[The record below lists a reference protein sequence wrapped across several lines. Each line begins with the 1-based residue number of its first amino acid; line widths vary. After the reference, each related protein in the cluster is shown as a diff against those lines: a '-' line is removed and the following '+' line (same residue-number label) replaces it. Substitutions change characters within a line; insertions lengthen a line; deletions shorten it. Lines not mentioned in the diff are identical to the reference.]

1 MTQKM
6 HLGWFLNYAPP
17 QWLDPFDRIGTSW
30 TNGDFHVEVATMLE
44 NACFDFMMLED
55 TLMVSNVYGG
65 TAETTLK
72 YALQTPKMD
81 PTLLAALVAKAT
93 TRLGIVATMSIM
105 SHPPYTLARA
115 IATLDHIAEGRGG
128 WNIVTSGEDQAAQN
142 LGLDRLP
149 PREQRYEMADEFVDV
164 VSQLHQSWDE
174 DAIVMDRSTGTYAD
188 FTKVHEI
195 NYVGKHYKVRGPLNL
210 PQPPSGKVT
219 YLQAGGSPAGRQF
232 AAENADAII
241 AAADGISGMKE
252 YRDDVR
258 ARAAKAARNP
268 DEIKVLFLISPVL
281 GRSDE
286 DAKAK
291 LAAIDADDATV
302 VSRLGMISTVTD
314 IDFSKFDL
322 DAPLPQDLTTNGEQG
337 SLTKF
342 MQKGD
347 PAGATK
353 TLRELAVSG
362 VGDSLNLC
370 GTPQTVAEEMVG
382 ALEEV
387 GGDGFLLTTPLQHL
401 SRRYVTEITEG
412 LIPALQDLGAV
423 RTSYPGTTL
432 RESLL
437 EF

>member
-1 MTQKM
+1 MARKM

-17 QWLDPFDRIGTSW
+17 QWLDQFDRIGSSW
-30 TNGDFHVEVATMLE
+30 TNGDFHIEIARMLE

-55 TLMVSNVYGG
+55 TLMVSDAYGG
-65 TAETTLK
+65 TAQTTLK

-81 PTLLAALVAKAT
+81 PTLLAAMVAKST
-93 TRLGIVATMSIM
+93 TNLGIVATMSIL

-142 LGLDRLP
+142 LGLDKLP
-149 PREQRYEMADEFVDV
+149 PREQRYEMADEFVEIV
-164 VSQLHQSWDE
+164 TQLHASWE
-174 DAIVMDRSTGTYAD
+174 ADAVVMDRETQTYAD

-219 YLQAGGSPAGRQF
+219 YLQAGGSPRGRQF

-258 ARAAKAARNP
+258 ARAKAAGRNP

-281 GRSDE
+281 GDTLE
-286 DAKAK
+286 DAQAK
-291 LAAIDADDATV
+291 VARIDADDATV

-314 IDFSKFDL
+314 IDFSTFDL
-322 DAPLPQDLTTNGEQG
+322 DKPLPQDLTTNGEQG

-353 TLRELAVSG
+353 TLRELAISG
-362 VGDSLNLC
+362 VGDSLNLV
-370 GTPQTVAEEMVG
+370 GTPASVAAEMAA

-387 GGDGFLLTTPLQHL
+387 GGDGYLLTTPLQHL

-412 LIPALQDLGAV
+412 LIPALQDLDVV
-423 RTSYPGTTL
+423 RTSYPGSTL
-432 RESLL
+432 RESLQ